1 MLHRAPAS
9 PAAAELSLT
18 PRSARAEA
26 SYEAGMRM
34 IRFGALWTLGGTLV
48 TALSFAVAD
57 GTIGHVFAWAAIAFG
72 LADVVRGM
80 TLCARAR
87 EHG

>member
-1 MLHRAPAS
+1 
-9 PAAAELSLT
+9 
-18 PRSARAEA
+18 
-26 SYEAGMRM
+26 M
-34 IRFGALWTLGGTLV
+34 IRFGALWAVGGAVV

-80 TLCARAR
+80 ALCARAR

>member
-1 MLHRAPAS
+1 MFQQHPATTS
-9 PAAAELSLT
+9 ADLALT
-18 PRSARAEA
+18 PRSVRAGAE
-26 SYEAGMRM
+26 YDAGVRM
-34 IRFGALWTLGGTLV
+34 IRFGALWAVGGAVV

-80 TLCARAR
+80 ALCARAR